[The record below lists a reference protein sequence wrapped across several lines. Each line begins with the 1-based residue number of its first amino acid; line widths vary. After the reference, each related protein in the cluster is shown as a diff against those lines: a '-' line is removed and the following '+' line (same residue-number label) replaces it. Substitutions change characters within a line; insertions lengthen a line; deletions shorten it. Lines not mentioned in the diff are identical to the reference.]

1 MHPELPLVVES
12 REGHEPLPFTV
23 RRIVCGGY
31 TGRNRAE
38 VERHTKELEAL
49 GIAPPKETPIFF
61 SVASYLATVGSAIE
75 VQGPFTSGEVEF
87 VLLFGPGGSWVTV
100 GSDQT
105 DRFFER
111 HSMAAAKQL
120 CPKVIAGTVW
130 PVAEVEAHWDA
141 PPLPGGPA
149 GDDAPACRARPGR
162 APPRG
167 PGARGRGL
175 LLRHRPDGGRR
186 GRLRRRLGAGAGRLA
201 PRPSDTHAVRRPG
214 PRPRQTLVLPSP
226 PGGEGRGEGEHPWKP
241 SNSRTLPPSAPR
253 IRRSSRTPVSGSG
266 STSSRR

>member
-12 REGHEPLPFTV
+12 RDGHEPLPFTV

-87 VLLFGPGGSWVTV
+87 VLLFGPGGPWVTV

-111 HSMAAAKQL
+111 HSVAAAKQL

-141 PPLPGGPA
+141 LVLRSWVRSGRKRRLYQEALLATMLPPAALVPGVRRHA
-149 GDDAPACRARPGR
+149 GRELEGVVFFSGTVPTVAGEVVYGDAWELELADPRLGR
-162 APPRG
+162 AIR
-167 PGARGRGL
+167 
-175 LLRHRPDGGRR
+175 
-186 GRLRRRLGAGAGRLA
+186 
-201 PRPSDTHAVRRPG
+201 TQYTV
-214 PRPRQTLVLPSP
+214 QVLD
-226 PGGEGRGEGEHPWKP
+226 RK
-241 SNSRTLPPSAPR
+241 R
-253 IRRSSRTPVSGSG
+253 
-266 STSSRR
+266 